1 MNNLEELYDLQKKL
15 IKQLS
20 AEEIELTDEENAALN
35 RVADRLHQ
43 EIGYADKSELE
54 QLFDRVNRAIETSE
68 KAENERLRIE
78 SEKDK
83 AKKQLIAS
91 IASSVLG
98 LAGQGL
104 HSATSMIN
112 VGRILHAET
121 NDILCRSQAMK
132 FVPNR

>member
-1 MNNLEELYDLQKKL
+1 MNNLQELYDLQKKL

-20 AEEIELTDEENAALN
+20 AEEIELTDEENAALKSL
-35 RVADRLHQ
+35 ADRLHQ

-83 AKKQLIAS
+83 AK
-91 IASSVLG
+91 SSLLDRLYLRFWVL
-98 LAGQGL
+98 LDRDCTRQ
-104 HSATSMIN
+104 
-112 VGRILHAET
+112 R
-121 NDILCRSQAMK
+121 
-132 FVPNR
+132 P

>member
-1 MNNLEELYDLQKKL
+1 MNNLQELYDLQKKL

-68 KAENERLRIE
+68 KAENERLRIA

-91 IASSVLG
+91 ITSSVLS

-132 FVPNR
+132 FVPNK

>member
-1 MNNLEELYDLQKKL
+1 MNNLQELYDLQKKL

-20 AEEIELTDEENAALN
+20 AEEIELTDEENSALD

-43 EIGYADKSELE
+43 EIGYADKTELE

-68 KAENERLRIE
+68 KAENERLRIA

-83 AKKQLIAS
+83 AKKQLIGS
-91 IASSVLG
+91 ITSSVLD
-98 LAGQGL
+98 LVGQGL